1 MRSRDTKKRPRSQK
15 KKEFHKNKQINK
27 LSERLEEPSRKGQSF
42 YSSLRSNSRIE
53 TVSRLSGLNRRN
65 NHIISINIVAILLIS
80 ALAY

>member
-42 YSSLRSNSRIE
+42 YSSLE
-53 TVSRLSGLNRRN
+53 VEQQNRNRKQ
-65 NHIISINIVAILLIS
+65 
-80 ALAY
+80 ALGVEPSK